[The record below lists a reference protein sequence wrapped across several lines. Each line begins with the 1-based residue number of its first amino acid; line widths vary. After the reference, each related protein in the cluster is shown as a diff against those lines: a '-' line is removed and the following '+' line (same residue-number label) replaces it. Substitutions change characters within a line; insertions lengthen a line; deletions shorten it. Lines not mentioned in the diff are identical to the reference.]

1 MRATTL
7 LLVVL
12 CLVVI
17 SLAAKVKKLRIP
29 NEREY
34 SREFKTWAT
43 KHNKNYVKEEL
54 KARYQIFKQNYDLVN
69 TFNFNPKNKFSVG
82 TNIFADLTNSEF
94 NTLYKGLKLN
104 LTAPKGPHQVPFKR
118 SNLRNVSCPANS
130 GIGATCDWRQQT
142 NPAVITPIKNQG
154 QCGSCWSF
162 SATGSSEAQHA
173 FTAGTL
179 VGLSEQNLI
188 DCSTAQGNEGC
199 NGGLM
204 DQAFEYII
212 SNNGI
217 DTEASYPY
225 TATGPNP
232 CKFKVANIG
241 ATLVSYTDI
250 PSKNENDLQ
259 AAIVAA
265 GPVSVA
271 IDASSITFQLYLFGV
286 YYDPLCS
293 STQLD
298 HGVLAVGVGTTTY
311 DGEEYYIVKNSWGAS
326 WGMDGWIWMSRNA
339 DNNCGI
345 ATAASYPTA

>member
-1 MRATTL
+1 MM
-7 LLVVL
+7 
-12 CLVVI
+12 
-17 SLAAKVKKLRIP
+17 
-29 NEREY
+29 
-34 SREFKTWAT
+34 
-43 KHNKNYVKEEL
+43 KHNKHYTNEEFGKRYTNFKHNLNYVN
-54 KARYQIFKQNYDLVN
+54 A
-69 TFNFNPKNKFSVG
+69 FNSNPKNKFTLG
-82 TNIFADLTNSEF
+82 TTIFADLTNAEF
-94 NTLYKGLKLN
+94 NSLYKGLQLN
-104 LTAPKGPHQVPFKR
+104 LTANKGPHHVPFNR
-118 SNLRNVSCPANS
+118 ANLRNVSCPANS
-130 GIGATCDWRQQT
+130 GIGATCDWREASK
-142 NPAVITPIKNQG
+142 PAVITPIKNQG

-162 SATGSSEAQHA
+162 SATGSTEAQHA
-173 FTAGTL
+173 FTNGTL
-179 VGLSEQNLI
+179 VGLSEQNLV

-212 SNNGI
+212 SNHGI

-232 CKFKVANIG
+232 CEFKAANVG

-259 AAIVAA
+259 AAIVAD

-271 IDASSITFQLYLFGV
+271 IDASSITFQLYYFGV

-298 HGVLAVGVGTTTY
+298 HGVLAVGIGTTTY
-311 DGEEYYIVKNSWGAS
+311 DGELYYIVKNSWGAS